1 METMRPADTV
11 TAVRMA
17 RGAPAANLN
26 DTAAA
31 AGMSTRRLVAALRT
45 ATPRGRCDRALVDAQ
60 KRMGAPAAATL
71 DRSFCPPWLI
81 RAADAGAPSG
91 TAGWAARS
99 CDQPGATR
107 AALVDAA
114 VSDNPQIRRTVA
126 AAQRCPAAVLGRL
139 SSDGVGGVRKAAAHN
154 ISNRAEFLMCLAN
167 DDDTVVRY
175 LATDNPSIPRCL
187 LGLGEDWSDPDA
199 RQCVAEDWDCPPAA
213 LHKLAA
219 SDDNDVQTAL
229 SENQTCK
236 PETLD
241 QLADSTDWIVR
252 YNVAMNY
259 VTPTGALDRL
269 AGDDDWD
276 VRCRVAK
283 HQATSIDTL
292 RRLAGDSAD
301 VVAEFAAEALVLRD
315 T

>member
-11 TAVRMA
+11 TAARMA
-17 RGAPAANLN
+17 RSVPAANLD

-45 ATPRGRCDRALVDAQ
+45 ATPRGRCDRALIDAQ
-60 KRMGAPAAATL
+60 KRMGVPAAATL
-71 DRSFCPPWLI
+71 ERSFCPPWLI
-81 RAADAGAPSG
+81 RCAGAGAPSG

-99 CDQPGATR
+99 CDRPGATR

-114 VSDNPQIRRTVA
+114 VSDNQQIRRVVA
-126 AAQRCPAAVLGRL
+126 AAPRCPAAVLGRL
-139 SSDGVGGVRKAAAHN
+139 SSDGVDGVRKAAAHN
-154 ISNRAEFLMCLAN
+154 ISNRAEFLMCLAR
-167 DDDTVVRY
+167 DDNTVVRY
-175 LATDNPSIPRCL
+175 LATDNLSTPRCL

-213 LHKLAA
+213 LHKLA
-219 SDDNDVQTAL
+219 SVDDNDVQTAL

-292 RRLAGDSAD
+292 QRLAGDSAD